1 MNSHLNFFRFFS
13 DAGQQ
18 QFIENNLSRAFAI
31 CLNNDLLFFSHY
43 IQSIISQD
51 DYDYLFSVFS
61 KDSGYCVDIQQ
72 EMSAINI
79 EGIRKVY
86 AIAMT
91 TETMD
96 MADFWQQKLFE
107 NQDRHITDVWI
118 LIKDIALVIE
128 VKRNAADCKAQLY
141 NQVYPFIQSAS
152 KPEILPISNSW
163 PEVIAIMEKV
173 STLQKLLNRQSIFV
187 EDFLSLSER
196 RYPEWFPSKP
206 FGVLNFSADHSSPE
220 YFQLMKR
227 LRQCISQSRYELLG
241 YSDRLAISVPCGW
254 ANEVQPEFQAYNEV
268 IKECLAF
275 YIWPGNT
282 KGQGYYIYNKPM
294 DWLEKEHLAIEG
306 KNYDLEI
313 AYNIK
318 FTHFNR
324 YVCGLTF
331 YGEDLVGPLLHTSE
345 NFHEMS
351 GQWFR
356 EKWAGFET
364 FLDQYFPTAFDWK
377 GKCQWEENFIES
389 DRSYFTCSFGFE
401 ATVFIPFAE
410 FSAIDRRDRNVT
422 AVAAKLSA
430 VMDALKNLI

>member
-1 MNSHLNFFRFFS
+1 MNPHLNLFRFFN

-31 CLNNDLLFFSHY
+31 CLNNDPLFFSHY
-43 IQSIISQD
+43 IQSIVSGE

-72 EMSAINI
+72 EMSSVNI

-91 TETMD
+91 TEKMNMD
-96 MADFWQQKLFE
+96 DFSQQKVFQ

-141 NQVYPFIQSAS
+141 NQVYPFMQSAS
-152 KPEILPISNSW
+152 KPEILPISYSW
-163 PEVIAIMEKV
+163 PELIGIMEKV
-173 STLQKLLNRQSIFV
+173 STLHKLLNRQSIFV
-187 EDFLSLSER
+187 EDFLRLSER

-206 FGVLNFSADHSSPE
+206 FGVLKFSADQSSPE

-227 LRQCISQSRYELLG
+227 LKQCIMQSRYELLG

-254 ANEVQPEFQAYNEV
+254 ANEVQPGFQAYGET

-294 DWLEKEHLAIEG
+294 DWLQKNHLTVGEHD
-306 KNYDLEI
+306 YDLEI
-313 AYNIK
+313 DYNIK

-331 YGEDLVGPLLHTSE
+331 SPDDLNGPLLHTSE
-345 NFHEMS
+345 NFREIS

-356 EKWAGFET
+356 EQWREFET
-364 FLDQYFPTAFDWK
+364 FLNEYFPAAFDWK
-377 GKCQWEENFIES
+377 GKCQWKENFVDS

-401 ATVFIPFAE
+401 VAVFIPYAE
-410 FSAIDRRDRNVT
+410 FSIIDRRDLDVT

-430 VMDALKNLI
+430 IMDALKKLI